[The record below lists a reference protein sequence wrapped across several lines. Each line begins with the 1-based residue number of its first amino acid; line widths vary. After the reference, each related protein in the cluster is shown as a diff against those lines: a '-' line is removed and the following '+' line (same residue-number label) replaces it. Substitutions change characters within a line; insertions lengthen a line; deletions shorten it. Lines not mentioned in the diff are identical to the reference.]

1 MSKFTHSTTND
12 WNLEKTI
19 VQISKSESVM
29 GIMQIGSLCRK
40 QVSSQ
45 SDYDLVIIFD
55 EAAKSWYVGVTFI
68 ENRLTD
74 LIFVKSSEIERVLA
88 LDTPVAQNDELA
100 PIIRWVRDGE
110 IIYARSKSLQHTQ
123 EKTRTQALIEPID
136 DEAAYSAWFR
146 INYNLAHLRRM
157 LTSNDSVYKQ
167 AVNIRIA
174 VYGHSDIWFGYFM
187 IRRIEFLGD
196 KAAIRYLCEHDPE
209 FLSSYQQF
217 INGKSSV
224 DEKFAA
230 YERVASMATAPMGTL
245 WPEIST
251 VMNLENTLEIWQRLL
266 GSDQSGK
273 NAH

>member
-1 MSKFTHSTTND
+1 MND

-74 LIFVKSSEIERVLA
+74 LIFVRSSEIERVLA

-110 IIYARSKSLQHTQ
+110 ILYARSKSLQHTQ

-157 LTSNDSVYKQ
+157 LTSNDSVYKL
-167 AVNIRIA
+167 AANIRIA
-174 VYGHSDIWFGYFM
+174 VYGHSDIWFGYFT

>member
-19 VQISKSESVM
+19 VQISKCESVM

-40 QVSSQ
+40 QVSTQ

-55 EAAKSWYVGVTFI
+55 EAVKSWYVGVTFI
-68 ENRLTD
+68 KNRLTD
-74 LIFVKSSEIERVLA
+74 LIFVRSSEIERVHA

-110 IIYARSKSLQHTQ
+110 ILYARSKSLQHTQ

-146 INYNLAHLRRM
+146 INYNLAQLRRM

-174 VYGHSDIWFGYFM
+174 VYGYSDIWFGYFA

>member
-55 EAAKSWYVGVTFI
+55 EAAKSWYVGVSFI

-74 LIFVKSSEIERVLA
+74 LIFVRSSEIERVLA

-110 IIYARSKSLQHTQ
+110 ILYARSKSLQHTQ

-146 INYNLAHLRRM
+146 INYNLAQLRRM

-174 VYGHSDIWFGYFM
+174 VYGHSDIWFGYFT